1 MRIFKYI
8 VFISILSG
16 IFFVIYR
23 QSDKK
28 GFRRWWTSF
37 KTAIIFSAIA
47 AGLIPVNSEAIEPPG
62 NNNQVYQE
70 RLLSDQEF
78 NSFEDNDQ
86 QVIFVKG
93 ERNPITLPINRG
105 PNSFPTAPSGGRPNR
120 PVYLPKYRTA
130 PKIVNPGLGAGANP
144 AGAGGGGGAAEFNDQ
159 CSVPNKEQSQE
170 LSTHHH
176 DFTQKSKKQKAL
188 EKMKRELQESIEEE
202 DKLNA
207 QRKKDGKATITLI
220 IKDGL
225 RFFAPND
232 KLRDKFH
239 HATDLDSPIPETL
252 GEAELAR
259 LSKSGLYR
267 ERLETFRNR
276 EILPEAYV
284 EQTGRDLRLHALNP
298 DTRIIKGTFGGNREA
313 RDGTPKIQGYHL
325 YNDKTGFN
333 AFFDMNG
340 RQYRT
345 GMKASNA
352 QQKDLKQNNNFL

>member
-47 AGLIPVNSEAIEPPG
+47 ASLIPINPEAIEPPG
-62 NNNQVYQE
+62 NSNQVYQE
-70 RLLSDQEF
+70 RLLLDQEF

-86 QVIFVKG
+86 KVILVKTADSSPSV
-93 ERNPITLPINRG
+93 PISPGRG
-105 PNSFPTAPSGGRPNR
+105 QPSPFPTAPSGGRPNR

-176 DFTQKSKKQKAL
+176 DFTQKSKKK
-188 EKMKRELQESIEEE
+188 KKRNQHL
-202 DKLNA
+202 
-207 QRKKDGKATITLI
+207 
-220 IKDGL
+220 
-225 RFFAPND
+225 
-232 KLRDKFH
+232 
-239 HATDLDSPIPETL
+239 
-252 GEAELAR
+252 
-259 LSKSGLYR
+259 
-267 ERLETFRNR
+267 NR
-276 EILPEAYV
+276 EIEV
-284 EQTGRDLRLHALNP
+284 NGENFEFERDLIEKKTPSHGTDFGLDP
-298 DTRIIKGTFGGNREA
+298 DYGPDGKII
-313 RDGTPKIQGYHL
+313 RDR
-325 YNDKTGFN
+325 KTGKPRAKQNKENYEKFTDN
-333 AFFDMNG
+333 LSEFSKNTKSEKIEP
-340 RQYRT
+340 QYRKGRENEQDAVGFLNRRERRFVIFNRHTKKYIT
-345 GMKASNA
+345 GWVMN
-352 QQKDLKQNNNFL
+352 DLQYQEFIENNNII

>member
-1 MRIFKYI
+1 VEKVIPIANILQQYREQSGGNKKLVKLYI
-8 VFISILSG
+8 LECL
-16 IFFVIYR
+16 
-23 QSDKK
+23 QE
-28 GFRRWWTSF
+28 
-37 KTAIIFSAIA
+37 
-47 AGLIPVNSEAIEPPG
+47 LG
-62 NNNQVYQE
+62 NNCYIYNQVRLIYPQE
-70 RLLSDQEF
+70 NVVVLNSYSISNQNDELNFLENNAKEIILVKDTNGNFFAKAFPPPLPQRLGSRTA
-78 NSFEDNDQ
+78 N
-86 QVIFVKG
+86 G
-93 ERNPITLPINRG
+93 MGG
-105 PNSFPTAPSGGRPNR
+105 PNPGSGSGWGSGWESESGSCSINPT
-120 PVYLPKYRTA
+120 PKDT
-130 PKIVNPGLGAGANP
+130 PEVVNY
-144 AGAGGGGGAAEFNDQ
+144 EFR
-159 CSVPNKEQSQE
+159 SPP
-170 LSTHHH
+170 
-176 DFTQKSKKQKAL
+176 KKQKAL

-239 HATDLDSPIPETL
+239 HAPDLDSPIPETL

-267 ERLETFRNR
+267 KRLETFRNR